1 MTDITHDRASLAD
14 QTPEWISEEDMKH
27 SLASL
32 RGHDLAPRAGLFGPG
47 SMYWEINKHSL
58 VYFGGT
64 VPAVLMQLA
73 HPWIAVAVNEHS
85 KFMSHPRQRARM
97 TYSFLWAIVFG
108 DLDMA
113 SRRAMALHRLHSR
126 VSGTIG
132 ESTGRHQAADTYAA
146 NEQHAMLWVHLT
158 AVYCRTQLFEKV
170 VRPLSLE
177 EKNRLCAENP
187 RFGTCFGLP
196 SDLYPQDWPALENYI
211 AAMQTSSTLARTEAG
226 LRLSLFLFSTIPLPL
241 RRTFIAF
248 NSMAVPERTRELLEL
263 PADDAPTR
271 RRARRLIRM
280 LRLAEMVLP
289 DRLTLLPAYQEAMGR
304 LAGREKPHWLT
315 AQLNKL
321 VIGTPQLVS

>member
-1 MTDITHDRASLAD
+1 MADTTAIKQSLVNE
-14 QTPEWISEEDMKH
+14 TPEWVGEDDMKR
-27 SLASL
+27 SLAAL
-32 RGHDLAPRAGLFGPG
+32 REQGLDPQAGLFGPG

-73 HPWIAVAVNEHS
+73 HPWIAIAVNEHS
-85 KFMSHPRQRARM
+85 KIMSNPRQRARM
-97 TYSFLWAIVFG
+97 TYSFLWSIVFG
-108 DLDMA
+108 DLEVA
-113 SRRAMALHRLHSR
+113 SRRAMGLHRLHSR
-126 VSGTIG
+126 VNGNIG
-132 ESTGRHQAADTYAA
+132 EDTGRHQTTDNYAA

-158 AVYCRTQLFEKV
+158 AVYCRANLFEEV

-177 EKNRLCAENP
+177 EKNRLCRESP
-187 RFGTCFGLP
+187 RFGACFGLP
-196 SDLYPQDWPALENYI
+196 AGIYPQDWTALETYI
-211 AAMQTSSTLARTEAG
+211 ADMQASATVARTEAG
-226 LRLSLFLFSTIPLPL
+226 LRLSRFLFSTIPLPL

-263 PADDAPTR
+263 PTADAATR

-280 LRLAEMVLP
+280 LKLVDKGLP

-304 LAGREKPHWLT
+304 LAGRDKPDWLT
-315 AQLNKL
+315 ARLNKL